1 MRKIARIPHAN
12 TFPDPNNPRTV
23 FEECKIAALASDMKI
38 RGQLIPVIVWEKDGK
53 YYLIDGEMRWRA
65 AKFAGISELIAIVLS
80 EIPSTAE
87 LRILQHSLDAHREQ
101 LTPMER
107 SNLVAEIQKETGW
120 SVGELVEQ
128 LSLDQS
134 VISKAI
140 AYQRLAPEI
149 QAMLQA
155 GTIRTEQA
163 YLISQTSDFAEQL
176 QLLKSSEGL
185 SRDQFR
191 AKAQRQRPG
200 EDEGQAGDVHA
211 ARRHEHHRERERID
225 VGASD
230 RRVDGRCSR
239 SFAGDFRRVSTSCTA
254 QRVLKDKAKVK
265 T

>member
-23 FEECKIAALASDMKI
+23 FEECKIAALGGDMKI

-65 AKFAGISELIAIVLS
+65 AQFAGISELIAIVLS

-101 LTPMER
+101 FTPMER
-107 SNLVAEIQKETGW
+107 SNLLAEIQRETGW

-155 GTIRTEQA
+155 GTIRTDQA

-191 AKAQRQRPG
+191 AKVKG
-200 EDEGQAGDVHA
+200 NGQAKTKAKRATFVLPGGMNIIVSGSESTLEQVIDGLTSVLKEL
-211 ARRHEHHRERERID
+211 RRGLSQGLDI
-225 VGASD
+225 V
-230 RRVDGRCSR
+230 
-239 SFAGDFRRVSTSCTA
+239 TA

-265 T
+265 P